1 MAQTSS
7 LSQTLEVSKTARLQ
21 SFLEAPGI
29 QWFSILLTAAFS
41 SIELVNTVHHIM
53 WRDELQ
59 VWMIA
64 RHSHSIAELISLKR
78 YEGHPDAWFLLVY
91 LITKVTAH
99 PLWMQVVHVLVAS
112 ATAFVIAR
120 YSPFT
125 RAQKILIVFG
135 YFLFF
140 EYATI
145 SREYALGILGVFI
158 FCAVFRSGPR
168 KNYLLLALVLAFMC
182 QTSIYAVI
190 VALALILAMVFE
202 AVQTP
207 SWRQTVTPFWR
218 QLSLSAL
225 IVLFSI
231 AVSILHMH
239 PPSDGGVVT
248 DVHIG
253 LKGLSDSLSMF
264 WTSFV
269 PIPQWT
275 RTFWN
280 TNILKVPGTSFHVMT
295 FLALAALGVSVLFF
309 LRKPVVLIA
318 YAVGSAGLLLFKQC
332 VFRGYLRH
340 DGFAFILF
348 LACLW
353 LAAAFPER
361 RFAQQTLERI
371 AKWFTPLQPKVL
383 LLLLIVQAGVG
394 LAASCAAWKIPFSEA
409 SSVAQ
414 FITSNKMDGW
424 PIIGDQDVATSSV
437 AADLNRTIFYVAGER
452 MGDFILWDKQRLD
465 STEPVMAAATEMDG
479 RLHHKVLVILSYPS
493 DLVGKNVNQIASFQG
508 AVVPDENYTLFVVGQ

>member
-1 MAQTSS
+1 MAQTNT
-7 LSQTLEVSKTARLQ
+7 LSQTLVVSETDRLQ
-21 SFLEAPGI
+21 SFLEAPSI
-29 QWFSILLTAAFS
+29 QWFSVLLTAAFS
-41 SIELVNTVHHIM
+41 SIEVVNTVHHIM

-91 LITKVTAH
+91 LITKVTAN
-99 PLWMQVVHVLVAS
+99 PLWMQVVHVFVAS

-125 RAQKILIVFG
+125 RAQKMLIVFG

-145 SREYALGILGVFI
+145 SREYALGILGIFI
-158 FCAVFRSGPR
+158 FCAVFRPGPK
-168 KNYLLLALVLAFMC
+168 KNYLLLAIILAFMC

-190 VALALILAMVFE
+190 VALAFILAMVFE
-202 AVQTP
+202 AIQTP
-207 SWRQTVTPFWR
+207 SWRQAVT
-218 QLSLSAL
+218 SLWWQFPLGAL
-225 IVLFSI
+225 IVLSSLDLS
-231 AVSILHMH
+231 VLHMH
-239 PPSDGGVVT
+239 PPPDGGIA
-248 DVHIG
+248 DFHRG
-253 LKGLSDSLSMF
+253 LKGLSDTLSMF
-264 WTSFV
+264 WTGFI

-280 TNILKVPGTSFHVMT
+280 TNILKVPGMSFHIMT
-295 FLALAALGVSVLFF
+295 FLALAVLGVSVLFF
-309 LRKPVVLIA
+309 LRKPVALIA
-318 YAVGSAGLLLFKQC
+318 YAVGAAGLLLFKQF

-353 LAAAFPER
+353 LAAAFPEK
-361 RFAQQTLERI
+361 RFPQETLERI
-371 AKWFTPLQPKVL
+371 AKWFTPLRPEVL
-383 LLLLIVQAGVG
+383 LTLLIVQAGVG
-394 LAASCAAWKIPFSEA
+394 LAASCAAWEIPFSEA

-414 FITSNKMDGW
+414 FIRATKMDGW

-437 AADLNRTIFYVAGER
+437 AADLNRKLFYVAGER
-452 MGDFILWDKQRLD
+452 EGDFVIWDKQRLD
-465 STEPVMAAATEMDG
+465 STESVMAAATEMAG
-479 RLHHKVLVILSYPS
+479 RLHHKVLVILSYPG
-493 DLVGKNVNQIASFQG
+493 DAVGKNVNEIASFQG

>member
-1 MAQTSS
+1 MSETSAF
-7 LSQTLEVSKTARLQ
+7 SQTLEIRSAIKQDATWDSLR
-21 SFLEAPGI
+21 I
-29 QWFSILLTAAFS
+29 QWFSSSLTAAFS
-41 SIELVNTVHHIM
+41 SLELVNIFHHVM

-64 RHSHSIAELISLKR
+64 RHSHSITELISLKR

-91 LITKVTAH
+91 FITRVTAN
-99 PLWMQVVHVLVAS
+99 PLWMQLVHVLVAS
-112 ATAFVIAR
+112 TTAFVIAR

-145 SREYALGILGVFI
+145 SRDYALGILGIFS
-158 FCAVFRSGPR
+158 FCAVFRPGPQ
-168 KNYLLLALVLAFMC
+168 KNYLLLAVILAFMC

-190 VALALILAMVFE
+190 VALAFVLAMLFE
-202 AVQTP
+202 AIQTP
-207 SWRQTVTPFWR
+207 SRRHAVTSFWWKF
-218 QLSLSAL
+218 LLGAL
-225 IVLFSI
+225 IVSSSLGLS
-231 AVSILHMH
+231 VLHTR
-239 PPSDGGVVT
+239 PPPDGGIT
-248 DVHIG
+248 SFHPT
-253 LKGLSDSLSMF
+253 LKGLSDTLSMF

-295 FLALAALGVSVLFF
+295 FLALAVLGVSVLFF
-309 LRKPVVLIA
+309 LRKPFALIA
-318 YAVGSAGLLLFKQC
+318 YVTGAAGLLLFKQF

-353 LAAAFPER
+353 LAAAFPEK
-361 RFAQQTLERI
+361 RFPQETVERI
-371 AKWFTPLQPKVL
+371 ANWFTPWQPKVL
-383 LLLLIVQAGVG
+383 LVLLIVQAGVG
-394 LAASCAAWKIPFSEA
+394 LAASCAACEIPFSEA

-414 FITSNKMDGW
+414 FIRSNKMDGW

-437 AADLNRTIFYVAGER
+437 AADLNRTFFYVAGER
-452 MGDFILWDKQRLD
+452 TGDFVIWDKQRLD
-465 STEPVMAAATEMDG
+465 STEPVMAAASEMAG
-479 RLHHKVLVILSYPS
+479 RLHRKVLVVLNYPAEA
-493 DLVGKNVNQIASFQG
+493 VGKNVKEIASFQG

>member
-1 MAQTSS
+1 MAQTST
-7 LSQTLEVSKTARLQ
+7 LNQTLEVSQTGRLK
-21 SFLEAPGI
+21 SFLEAPSI

-41 SIELVNTVHHIM
+41 SIELVNTVHHVM

-91 LITKVTAH
+91 FITKVTANL
-99 PLWMQVVHVLVAS
+99 LWMQVVHVLVAS
-112 ATAFVIAR
+112 ATAFVIAL

-125 RAQKILIVFG
+125 RVQKILIVFG

-145 SREYALGILGVFI
+145 SREYALGILGIFI
-158 FCAVFRSGPR
+158 FCAVFRPGPK
-168 KNYLLLALVLAFMC
+168 KNYLLLALVLAFIC
-182 QTSIYAVI
+182 QTGIYAVI
-190 VALALILAMVFE
+190 VALAFILAMLFE

-207 SWRQTVTPFWR
+207 SWRQTVPSFWW
-218 QLSLSAL
+218 QFPLGAL
-225 IVLFSI
+225 IVLS
-231 AVSILHMH
+231 SLGLSLLHIR
-239 PPSDGGVVT
+239 PPPDGGLM
-248 DVHIG
+248 DFHLG
-253 LKGLSDSLSMF
+253 LKGLSDTLSMF

-280 TNILKVPGTSFHVMT
+280 TNILKVPGTSFHIMT
-295 FLALAALGVSVLFF
+295 FLALAVLGVSVLFF
-309 LRKPVVLIA
+309 LRKPFVLIA
-318 YAVGSAGLLLFKQC
+318 YVVGAAGLLLFKQF
-332 VFRGYLRH
+332 VFHGYLRH

-353 LAAAFPER
+353 LAAAFPEK
-361 RFAQQTLERI
+361 RFPQEAVERI

-383 LLLLIVQAGVG
+383 LILLIVQAGVG
-394 LAASCAAWKIPFSEA
+394 LAASCAPWEIPFSEA

-414 FITSNKMDGW
+414 FIRSNRMDGW
-424 PIIGDQDVATSSV
+424 PIIGDQDFATSTV
-437 AADLNRTIFYVAGER
+437 AADLNRKFFYLMGQR
-452 MGDFILWDKQRLD
+452 TGDFIIWDKQRLD
-465 STEPVMAAATEMDG
+465 STEPVMAAATEMAA

-493 DLVGKNVNQIASFQG
+493 EAVGKDVKKIASFQG
-508 AVVPDENYTLFVVGQ
+508 AIVPDENYYLFIVGQ